1 MRVRDIAVLLSVLAL
16 VPVSLRTPWLGIL
29 GWYWISYFVPQGLA
43 WGFARTLPV
52 AVIVG
57 GATLVGFLFTKDRK
71 PLPKNAATFFIL
83 ACIVQFTLTTIVAHN
98 PELAWGKWDRVM
110 KIILMTLVTMSLF
123 QDRDRLRWLYM
134 VPALGLGFY
143 GVKGALWVLR
153 TGGGT
158 GGVEGGAEGDRI
170 FGPDMSFFADANGI
184 GPALCMVLPLLLYLS
199 RDEQRP
205 WLKRIFQVAFACSI
219 LSVIFT
225 FSRGAYLGLGLV
237 LFIIVWRSP
246 WRMRFAV
253 AVLVLGVIAAPLAP
267 QRLWERLGS
276 IKQQESEETRDM
288 STVGR
293 LQSFQT
299 AWNIAVHRPFTG
311 EGFRA
316 MWNEDIWAIYFGPS
330 YYKAFDAHS
339 VYFEVLGEHGLLGF
353 ALYIGALVSTLISL
367 GRLRKRWRDHPE
379 YGYISRYADMT
390 QLSLYPFMLSGAFI
404 PFAYFDLYYL
414 LLAGASM
421 LYVLSQQAER
431 AEAAKADA
439 QRAEAARLG
448 PPRRRPLAPRPA
460 PAALPTRPRQRPRHV

>member
-1 MRVRDIAVLLSVLAL
+1 
-16 VPVSLRTPWLGIL
+16 
-29 GWYWISYFVPQGLA
+29 
-43 WGFARTLPV
+43 
-52 AVIVG
+52 
-57 GATLVGFLFTKDRK
+57 
-71 PLPKNAATFFIL
+71 
-83 ACIVQFTLTTIVAHN
+83 
-98 PELAWGKWDRVM
+98 
-110 KIILMTLVTMSLF
+110 
-123 QDRDRLRWLYM
+123 
-134 VPALGLGFY
+134 
-143 GVKGALWVLR
+143 
-153 TGGGT
+153 
-158 GGVEGGAEGDRI
+158 
-170 FGPDMSFFADANGI
+170 
-184 GPALCMVLPLLLYLS
+184 
-199 RDEQRP
+199 
-205 WLKRIFQVAFACSI
+205 
-219 LSVIFT
+219 
-225 FSRGAYLGLGLV
+225 
-237 LFIIVWRSP
+237 
-246 WRMRFAV
+246 MRFAV

-339 VYFEVLGEHGLLGF
+339 LYFEVLGEHGLLGF
-353 ALYIGALVSTLISL
+353 GLYIGALVSTLISL

-414 LLAGASM
+414 LLAGGSM

-431 AEAAKADA
+431 AEAAKAEA
-439 QRAEAARLG
+439 QRVETARLA
-448 PPRRRPLAPRPA
+448 PPRRRPLAPRPS
-460 PAALPTRPRQRPRHV
+460 PAAIPTRPRQRPRHV